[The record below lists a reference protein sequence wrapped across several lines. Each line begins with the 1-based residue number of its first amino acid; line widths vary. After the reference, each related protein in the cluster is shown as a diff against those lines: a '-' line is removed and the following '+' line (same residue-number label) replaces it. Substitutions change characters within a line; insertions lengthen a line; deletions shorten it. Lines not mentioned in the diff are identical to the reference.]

1 MIGIADK
8 PTKLEE
14 KTECHLN
21 MESGSAKSEPSTF
34 RVIAKKK
41 IEVTQ
46 TTVNFRINSFQF
58 NT

>member
-8 PTKLEE
+8 PTKLEK

-46 TTVNFRINSFQF
+46 TTVNFRINSF
-58 NT
+58 